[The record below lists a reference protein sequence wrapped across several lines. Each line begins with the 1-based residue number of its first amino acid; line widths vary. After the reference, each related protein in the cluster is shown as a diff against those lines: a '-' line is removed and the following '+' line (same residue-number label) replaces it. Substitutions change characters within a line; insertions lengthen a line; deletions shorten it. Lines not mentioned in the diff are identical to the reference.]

1 MNPLYAIKNW
11 ISWDVCTWRCRSM
24 WKRSRLKWLNWRSL
38 SKVFDSTTPRDDI
51 PQAFGVNLTWPMG
64 PGRRPK
70 PSAQLTCPNVDL
82 FLMFLK
88 SFGKIQVV
96 ESCHHWISAYE
107 AATDSGDIQC
117 PANENK
123 KEQRNTARNKQGL
136 SSLRHY
142 KWPVIWPAHTLT
154 IKYCYTGY
162 TCIRPWHHVESKSF
176 HARVLLCSCRKKRL
190 RQLICRSWKHGL
202 QDCLASMPW
211 QVPGIFLSLPFCPR
225 KPCFKSFTI
234 KGWPGWRSKH
244 SCFLLTSELNKHQ
257 SLQLC
262 SIDSVEK
269 WIDEYKGHH
278 ITNNYQL
285 KHCSIRSK
293 SHKLTIHLPCLILQS
308 DKDLRG
314 IKNLNGLIQ
323 LVCFGR

>member
-1 MNPLYAIKNW
+1 
-11 ISWDVCTWRCRSM
+11 
-24 WKRSRLKWLNWRSL
+24 
-38 SKVFDSTTPRDDI
+38 
-51 PQAFGVNLTWPMG
+51 MG

-70 PSAQLTCPNVDL
+70 PSAQLTWKQKNVDL
-82 FLMFLK
+82 FGKSPVFLMFLK
-88 SFGKIQVV
+88 SGKIHM
-96 ESCHHWISAYE
+96 ESCHWISE
-107 AATDSGDIQC
+107 AATDSGDIRC
-117 PANENK
+117 PENK

-136 SSLRHY
+136 SSLTHY

-176 HARVLLCSCRKKRL
+176 HALVLLCSCRKKRL

-234 KGWPGWRSKH
+234 KGWPGWWSKH

-257 SLQLC
+257 SL
-262 SIDSVEK
+262 SVEK

-293 SHKLTIHLPCLILQS
+293 SLKLTIHLPCLILQS
-308 DKDLRG
+308 DKDPRG
-314 IKNLNGLIQ
+314 IKNLDGLIQ